1 MSQATLFDDLP
12 PAPSLAEQLNLALG
26 RRITCRVHGLPAP
39 AQDDA
44 LLLCEACRADLP
56 AAREHCEQVLEACAS
71 RADAAGQAWLDAQNA
86 ADDATLQ
93 RLRKAEQ
100 AIAAG
105 RDTDPR
111 FVATWNNEKAQGTAL
126 GTLLTAYEAYTT
138 EMRAVAQQ
146 TAQAH
151 AGLAQIEQAE
161 NAQCSIPR

>member
-12 PAPSLAEQLNLALG
+12 PPPSLAEQLNLALG

-56 AAREHCEQVLEACAS
+56 AAREHCELVLMECAT
-71 RADAAGQAWLDAQNA
+71 RADAAGQAWLDAQTA
-86 ADDATLQ
+86 ADDATLA

-105 RDTDPR
+105 RDTDPK
-111 FVATWNNEKAQGTAL
+111 FVATWQREKAAGSAL
-126 GTLLTAYEAYTT
+126 GTLLEAYETYTQ
-138 EMRAVAQQ
+138 EMRVIAQQ
-146 TAQAH
+146 RAQAEQ
-151 AGLAQIEQAE
+151 GLAQIEAAE
-161 NAQCSIPR
+161 DMQH

>member
-56 AAREHCEQVLEACAS
+56 AAREHCEQVLEACAE
-71 RADAAGQAWLDAQNA
+71 REKTAVLAWLDAQA
-86 ADDATLQ
+86 SADDATLQ

-105 RDTDPR
+105 RDTDPK
-111 FVATWNNEKAQGTAL
+111 FVATWQHEKAAGTPL
-126 GTLLTAYEAYTT
+126 GTLLAAYEAYTVET
-138 EMRAVAQQ
+138 RTAAEQRQQ
-146 TAQAH
+146 AEL
-151 AGLAQIEQAE
+151 GLIQIEQAE
-161 NAQCSIPR
+161 VSE